1 MDRTYIYN
9 KYKKYKMGKP
19 DKLLKHQKF
28 LINYV
33 EDNYEKIDKMLLY
46 HGIGVGKTCSSI
58 QIAETIMRIN
68 DKMKILVILPARLK
82 TNYIDEII
90 AKKCLN
96 YKYITEKELRDFKN
110 DNLTMNEKDKIR
122 KEFMK
127 RINKNYEIVSYEY
140 IRNKLL
146 KSDDYKETIDEIT
159 RNRVIIIDEFH
170 NLLASKMDEYYID
183 TILKSKKIGKDI
195 IAINGLMMRL
205 ITKLA
210 DKSCKFFF
218 LTATPVFDNYNQFI
232 QLVYNLVPEIDKNRI
247 TDIKFLINS
256 LKGKISYFK
265 FSDLSLFPSVKIN
278 TINIQLSDKQ
288 NESIL
293 KLKNGNNNRE
303 DDIDNNTF
311 CVKERQKSIS
321 LYNKTEKELV
331 FSNLREY
338 APKLER
344 LFKLLKLP
352 GKHVIYSSFIKY
364 SLQLIAEYLEENG
377 WSNYITNGS
386 KNYKTFVIWDAQL
399 NNNQKQEVKNVLNSY
414 NNIDGRIIRVVLGS
428 PSIKEGISFRHI
440 QHFHQL
446 DPVWNISAKDQ
457 LEGRVIRLG
466 SHEQI
471 KNNDKFLKKEVI
483 IHNYI
488 GKSDDYETCD
498 DRIYNK
504 IMVKKDR
511 IIKSIEKLLKKV
523 AIDYYLWTNNK
534 SPKSHSKSS
543 VISVSS
549 EKNKIFYKYK

>member
-1 MDRTYIYN
+1 MDRTDIYK
-9 KYKKYKMGKP
+9 KYKKYKMAKP
-19 DKLLKHQKF
+19 DKLLKQQNF

-33 EDNYEKIDKMLLY
+33 EDNYDKIDKMLLY

-82 TNYIDEII
+82 TNYIDELI

-96 YKYITEKELRDFKN
+96 YKYITEKELKDFKN
-110 DNLTMNEKDKIR
+110 ENSTMEEKDKIR

-127 RINKNYEIVSYEY
+127 RINDNYEIVSYEY
-140 IRNKLL
+140 IRNKLS
-146 KSDDYKETIDEIT
+146 KSDDYKQTIDEIT

-183 TILKSKKIGKDI
+183 TTLKSNKIGKDI

-210 DKSCKFFF
+210 NKSCKFFF

-265 FSDLSLFPSVKIN
+265 FSDLSLFPNVKIN
-278 TINIQLSDKQ
+278 TINISLSDKQ
-288 NESIL
+288 NKAIL
-293 KLKNGNNNRE
+293 NLKNKNDNRK
-303 DDIDNNTF
+303 DNNTF
-311 CVKERQKSIS
+311 CVKERQMSIS
-321 LYNKTEKELV
+321 LYNKTKKELV

-338 APKLER
+338 APKLDK

-386 KNYKTFVIWDAQL
+386 KNYKTYVIWDAQL

-428 PSIKEGISFRHI
+428 PSIKEGISFKHV

-504 IMVKKDR
+504 IMVKKER